1 MLGLHRREKRMGD
14 EAPLADIT
22 FDDNGQVI
30 HISVAP
36 TPWKTRVDRS
46 STYHSQKA
54 RGLLQAVEILK
65 GIGSIEPMTYYV
77 VETPDG
83 NLGHDIG
90 YESPVETDAGELI
103 RECYC
108 CGAENRGNRGGINV
122 FTPGGMVEI

>member
-1 MLGLHRREKRMGD
+1 MRSGG
-14 EAPLADIT
+14 PLRKA
-22 FDDNGQVI
+22 V
-30 HISVAP
+30 
-36 TPWKTRVDRS
+36 TRVLP
-46 STYHSQKA
+46 A
-54 RGLLQAVEILK
+54 EILK

-108 CGAENRGNRGGINV
+108 CGAENRGIRGGINV